1 VSPLSF
7 VHGLGMSTK
16 EGAGAKR
23 SNDDFR
29 GRSIFV
35 RVPFMCDKCKFHHG
49 EKWFVLKDSYLVYM
63 NPNSALI
70 GFPMLID
77 KAFSL
82 EQGFRKTGTNNGI
95 RIKNLQRSM
104 IIKFEKDDERD
115 VWFNA
120 LMNVKN
126 KCLLSEQH
134 SFNSYAPKRQQQYAQ
149 WLVIY
154 FLSHLEFGFFLQN
167 LNWRRIKLFLILN
180 RFVNGQSYMEAV
192 AKAILAAREEIFIT
206 DWWLSPELTL
216 IRPCDDDSMR
226 LDNLLGKRAVSFQDF
241 LLLYNIFEN
250 IGRRNSCL
258 CNGI

>member
-1 VSPLSF
+1 
-7 VHGLGMSTK
+7 MSIK
-16 EGAGAKR
+16 EGPIAKR

-77 KAFSL
+77 KNFSL

-104 IIKFEKDDERD
+104 IIKFEKQDLRD
-115 VWFNA
+115 FWFNS
-120 LMNVKN
+120 LVTIKN
-126 KCLLSEQH
+126 NSILAQQH
-134 SFNSYAPKRQQQYAQ
+134 PFDSFAPKRQQQYAQ

-154 FLSHLEFGFFLQN
+154 YV
-167 LNWRRIKLFLILN
+167 LI
-180 RFVNGQSYMEAV
+180 
-192 AKAILAAREEIFIT
+192 ILY
-206 DWWLSPELTL
+206 WL
-216 IRPCDDDSMR
+216 
-226 LDNLLGKRAVSFQDF
+226 
-241 LLLYNIFEN
+241 FEN
-250 IGRRNSCL
+250 FP
-258 CNGI
+258 